1 MKQLPHYQ
9 FREDLPVRGLVT
21 TLWMRLSGSMG
32 CFNQLLSLWSI
43 ENSPVWFMWTLGQI
57 TKNDLDQL
65 YIFWISIGEPN
76 LWQYQKEKILYSMN
90 RLKFTS

>member
-1 MKQLPHYQ
+1 
-9 FREDLPVRGLVT
+9 
-21 TLWMRLSGSMG
+21 
-32 CFNQLLSLWSI
+32 
-43 ENSPVWFMWTLGQI
+43 MWTLGQI